1 MLRGAVNNI
10 KNRSA
15 DGEKS
20 SRLALDILGL
30 RYFSGV
36 VEYFSYLLN

>member
-1 MLRGAVNNI
+1 MLRGEVNII

-15 DGEKS
+15 DGDKIPCQ
-20 SRLALDILGL
+20 ALGILGL